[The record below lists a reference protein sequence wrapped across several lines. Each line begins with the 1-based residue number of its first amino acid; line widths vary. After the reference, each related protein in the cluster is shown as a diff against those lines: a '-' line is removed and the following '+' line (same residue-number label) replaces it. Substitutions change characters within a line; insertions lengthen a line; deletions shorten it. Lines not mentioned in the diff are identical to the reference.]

1 MGSGP
6 EEACIV
12 TTVLT
17 QLMQLD
23 ENRNADFS
31 VMYGS
36 SSHFVRRS
44 YETIKSGNA
53 DKRSI
58 ENIKSESIS

>member
-36 SSHFVRRS
+36 SHFVRRS

>member
-6 EEACIV
+6 EEVCIV
-12 TTVLT
+12 TTVLS

-23 ENRNADFS
+23 ENGNADFS

-36 SSHFVRRS
+36 SSHFVRS
-44 YETIKSGNA
+44 YETIESGNA

>member
-1 MGSGP
+1 MGSDP

-12 TTVLT
+12 TTVLS

-23 ENRNADFS
+23 ENKNADFS

-36 SSHFVRRS
+36 IF
-44 YETIKSGNA
+44 
-53 DKRSI
+53 
-58 ENIKSESIS
+58 ISLCPS